1 MKFFLIAGEASGDL
15 HGAELVRAIKKEIP
29 QAQIHGWGGDLMA
42 AEGVHLSKHIK
53 DLAFMGFVEVALHLR
68 TILSNF
74 KNIQKEILEFEP
86 HYIIGVDYPGFNLR
100 MARWAHQNKF
110 SFVQYIAPTAWAWK
124 ENRVKVLAA
133 CTHQLHCILPFEEKW
148 FREHHVPQSYFIG
161 HPLQDIIQ
169 NFTPNPNFDTS
180 LQLDGRPLLAILPGS
195 RKQEIKHMLPV
206 MLRTAARF
214 PQFQPVIAK
223 APALPQTLF
232 TQIFNET
239 GIHIPIVQSQTYD
252 LLSRSKLAM
261 VTSGTATLE
270 TALFGVPQVVC
281 YKGNPISYAIAK
293 SLVKVKYISLVNLI
307 LDQPI
312 LTELIQSQFTPASL
326 HQHLE
331 ALADPHHPTTVQ
343 MMNAYQSLRN
353 HLGQPGAANRSVKL
367 MLQ

>member
-42 AEGVHLSKHIK
+42 AEGVTLSKHIK
-53 DLAFMGFVEVALHLR
+53 ELAFMGFVEVALHLR

-74 KNIQKEILEFEP
+74 KNIQKEILAFQP

-100 MARWAHQNKF
+100 MARWAHQNKIP
-110 SFVQYIAPTAWAWK
+110 FVQYIAPTAWAWK
-124 ENRVKVLAA
+124 ENRVKVLAK

-148 FREHHVPQSYFIG
+148 FREHQVPQSYFIG

-169 NFTPNPNFDTS
+169 NFRPNPAFDTA
-180 LQLDGRPLLAILPGS
+180 LELDGRPLLAILPGS

-206 MLRTAARF
+206 MLRTAAKF

-232 TQIFNET
+232 VQIFKET
-239 GIHIPIVQSQTYD
+239 GIQIPIVQSQTYD

-281 YKGNPISYAIAK
+281 YKGNPLSYAIAK

-312 LTELIQSQFTPASL
+312 LTELIQSDFTPDSLYHHLLQLSDENHPASI
-326 HQHLE
+326 
-331 ALADPHHPTTVQ
+331 Q
-343 MMNAYQSLRN
+343 MMNAYQTLKN
-353 HLGQPGAANRSVKL
+353 HLGLPGAASRAVKL